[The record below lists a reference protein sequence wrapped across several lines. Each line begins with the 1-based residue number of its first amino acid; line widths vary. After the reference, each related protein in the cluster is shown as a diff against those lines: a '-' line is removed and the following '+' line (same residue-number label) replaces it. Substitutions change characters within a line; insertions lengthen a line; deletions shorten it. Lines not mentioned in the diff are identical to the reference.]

1 MYLHNYFL
9 WNCRLTV
16 KLLTSENFLQK
27 WNNITLLSQMNKNQT
42 YLTLLHF
49 IMHVY
54 KCTGI
59 LIVGLNYS
67 LFLIISIGHLE
78 LGYIR
83 DMV

>member
-1 MYLHNYFL
+1 
-9 WNCRLTV
+9 
-16 KLLTSENFLQK
+16 
-27 WNNITLLSQMNKNQT
+27 MNKNQT